1 MKKDV
6 LLPETDLKTA
16 LLNCYASNY
25 ASDHEIQ
32 YISPEKKRYERETP
46 PAAGSAKKHEPRVD
60 GCQKQSAECNDKYI
74 RHRETSRKGYE
85 DKAVSGTHRSPG

>member
-16 LLNCYASNY
+16 LLNCY

-60 GCQKQSAECNDKYI
+60 GCQKHSAECCDDQI
-74 RHRETSRKGYE
+74 RQRETSRKGYE

>member
-1 MKKDV
+1 MRYSPSE
-6 LLPETDLKTA
+6 LF
-16 LLNCYASNY
+16 

-32 YISPEKKRYERETP
+32 YISPQKERYERETSP
-46 PAAGSAKKHEPRVD
+46 SAGSAKKHEARID
-60 GCQKQSAECNDKYI
+60 GRQKHSADGGDKYI